1 MFRLVLLGYHHFV
14 LRLFQASCENLF
26 RLVDLV
32 SVSNRHGLADPEI
45 ASGTWSVVRIAIAD
59 ALVVC

>member
-1 MFRLVLLGYHHFV
+1 MYHNFV
-14 LRLFQASCENLF
+14 LRFFQASCEDLF

-32 SVSNRHGLADPEI
+32 SVGHRYGLADPEI
-45 ASGTWSVVRIAIAD
+45 ATGTWSIVRIAIAD